1 MAMTTV
7 EGTAA
12 GATPARPRSAWR
24 TVAVPDEHG
33 GWGLTLEPVLLGLLV
48 APSAAGVAL
57 GLAAFVAFVVRTP
70 LKLVLVDRW
79 RHRRLPRTTRA
90 ARVAAVELVVLAGLA
105 AVAVAR
111 GGAAWVVPLAL
122 AAPLVGLEL
131 WFDMRSR
138 SRRLV
143 PELAGAVGMAST
155 AAAIALAAGEGAAL
169 AAALWLVLAG
179 RTVAAIP
186 FVRVEL
192 DRWRRGTGSV
202 ATSDVAAVAG
212 VAVAAVAVAVDDRVV
227 AGAAAV
233 GALALVQAVAVRRP
247 PVPAKVLGIG
257 QLVAGLAVVAAAAL
271 GVAVA

>member
-1 MAMTTV
+1 V
-7 EGTAA
+7 TATA
-12 GATPARPRSAWR
+12 PAVGAPVPRRVRPMWR
-24 TVAVPDEHG
+24 AVVVPDEHG